1 MKTFLTTLFTIT
13 IFSTAFAQKNV
24 VKWNVSSLAFNNVYL
39 TYERA
44 IAKKFSVSLG
54 ASYVPTSGLMVTGFI
69 PDVKSGDITR
79 ESPLKNM
86 NMTGYSITPEFRFYT
101 SLIKE
106 SPRGLY
112 LAAYLRHSKYDLSYK
127 NYAYNYKDEFDNNIS
142 KTANINFESSI
153 SSIGGGL
160 MLGHQWIIGQHF
172 SIDLWI
178 LGLGVNSSTFQLR
191 AADSNRDMNDLYFIA
206 GSTFSKDIE
215 QYFSFLGDVKVKI
228 DQPGHFVET
237 TTSRFLPTLRG
248 LGFNIGFA
256 F

>member
-1 MKTFLTTLFTIT
+1 MKFFLNYFF
-13 IFSTAFAQKNV
+13 IFAIYSTVFAQKNV
-24 VKWNVSSLAFNNVYL
+24 VKWNVSSVAFNNVYL
-39 TYERA
+39 TYERV
-44 IAKKFSVSLG
+44 IEKKFSVNLG
-54 ASYVPTSGLMVTGFI
+54 VGYVPTSLLMVTGFV
-69 PDVKSGDITR
+69 PDVKSGDFTR

-112 LAAYLRHSKYDLSYK
+112 LAAYLRHSNYDLSYQ

-142 KTANINFESSI
+142 KIANINFESSI

-191 AADSNRDMNDLYFIA
+191 ATDSNRAMNDLYFMA

-215 QYFSFLGDVKVKI
+215 EYFSFLGDVKLKI
-228 DQPGHFVET
+228 DENGHFVET
-237 TTSRFLPTLRG
+237 TTSRILPALRG
-248 LGFNIGFA
+248 LGFNVGVA